1 MRINLKL
8 LLKAIK
14 DLKTLKMHV
23 AMLTGDSIRVAESI
37 GQRVG
42 ISEIY
47 ADALPKDKEVK
58 VREFSTIGPVAF
70 VDDGLNGVPALS
82 RADVGIAIEARTNVA
97 INEAYVVLTNSN
109 LSDVCRAIRLSRAP
123 LSNAREKLFWAFF
136 YNLPGIPLTT
146 GIMTPR
152 LGWTLSPTFGALVMS
167 LSSICAISNASRLN
181 FARIN
186 VWGNPTPQICSAS
199 SNINLNISIKETKM
213 KKT

>member
-14 DLKTLKMHV
+14 DLKTLKMRV
-23 AMLTGDSIRVAESI
+23 AMLTGDSNRVAESI

-109 LSDVCRAIRLSRAP
+109 LSDVCRAIRLSR
-123 LSNAREKLFWAFF
+123 
-136 YNLPGIPLTT
+136 
-146 GIMTPR
+146 TP
-152 LGWTLSPTFGALVMS
+152 PF
-167 LSSICAISNASRLN
+167 
-181 FARIN
+181 
-186 VWGNPTPQICSAS
+186 
-199 SNINLNISIKETKM
+199 
-213 KKT
+213 